1 MMMLTMMMV
10 IRWSDEARQGA
21 RAGLAAPRLPAWTQV
36 TGVVIDG
43 DGNEDGGGEL
53 LKDRYQLF
61 GYCCF
66 YLVSN
71 QYLFRIGLTS
81 LPPVTLGLIIM
92 QVHHHHHYTNLGYYN
107 V

>member
-1 MMMLTMMMV
+1 MMILTMVMV

-21 RAGLAAPRLPAWTQV
+21 RAGFAAPRLPAWTQV

-53 LKDRYQLF
+53 LRSRYQLV
-61 GYCCF
+61 GYCCL

-71 QYLFRIGLTS
+71 QNLFRIGLSS
-81 LPPVTLGLIIM
+81 LPPGHSWSDNNAGSLSS
-92 QVHHHHHYTNLGYYN
+92 
-107 V
+107 